1 MAAYSA
7 MVIRHDAP
15 SAAQKPTPPRSSAG
29 STRNIGKVGSTNQ
42 KVDCDSA
49 AIPSLSAVSRHSQM
63 KARMEIS
70 GRDRISAPRPGLRL
84 AISDT
89 MAMMMPEMSAL
100 MAR

>member
-1 MAAYSA
+1 
-7 MVIRHDAP
+7 
-15 SAAQKPTPPRSSAG
+15 
-29 STRNIGKVGSTNQ
+29 
-42 KVDCDSA
+42 
-49 AIPSLSAVSRHSQM
+49 M